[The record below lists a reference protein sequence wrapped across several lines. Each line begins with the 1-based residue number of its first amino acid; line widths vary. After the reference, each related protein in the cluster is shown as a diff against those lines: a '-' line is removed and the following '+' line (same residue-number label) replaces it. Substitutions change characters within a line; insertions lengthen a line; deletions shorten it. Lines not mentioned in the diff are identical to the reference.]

1 MKLILASNNKNKLRE
16 VREILSPLG
25 YDVISQSEA
34 GADFEADE
42 NGTTFEE
49 NAEIKARAI
58 YDMYKCPVIAD
69 DSGLSVDALNGA
81 PGIYSAR
88 YAEEGKRCMKILS
101 EMENVPEGKRGAK
114 FVCAICYID
123 ENGVSHI
130 FRGECCG
137 DIGYEKKG
145 TNGFGYDP
153 IFMVNGKSFAEISA
167 EEKNSMSHR
176 SRALAQLEEY
186 LHNRK
191 EN

>member
-1 MKLILASNNKNKLRE
+1 MEKLVIASDNAGKIKE
-16 VREILSPLG
+16 ISKILSG
-25 YDVISQSEA
+25 KYEVISMSQA
-34 GADFEADE
+34 GFKGEIE
-42 NGTTFEE
+42 ETGETFYE
-49 NAEIKARAI
+49 NALIKAKTVSDALG
-58 YDMYKCPVIAD
+58 MAALAD

-88 YAEEGKRCMKILS
+88 YAEEGKRCLKILS